1 MPTETRPDTD
11 PQRYLLSTVRQS
23 QAAVIDT
30 IRTWTTVTEQ
40 LTRSLRLPVPDVAGA
55 VDRVFDVAEQTLAV
69 QRQLALTLVGVA
81 TRQVDTALE
90 TVDTAV
96 ETVDTAVTAAGT
108 TVGKGVRRVED
119 LVEAA
124 QAEQEQRDPEQ
135 PQATK
140 AESPQ
145 QNRKFDGRTYEE
157 RSVEELRDRA
167 GELQIEG
174 RSSMTND
181 ELIAA
186 LRDQRKQ
193 RSAKN
198 DTPKQEPTPDRR
210 TYEER
215 TLEELRERAGQLQIE
230 GRSTMSKDELIA
242 ALRDHRKQRSAK
254 NDAPTQEPTPDR
266 RAYEDRTLEE
276 LRERARELEIE
287 GRSSMS

>member
-1 MPTETRPDTD
+1 VPTETLTDTD
-11 PQRYLLSTVRQS
+11 PQHYLLSTVRQS

-30 IRTWTTVTEQ
+30 IRTWTTITEQ
-40 LTRSLRLPVPDVAGA
+40 LTRTLRVPVPNLDFAGA

-69 QRQLALTLVGVA
+69 QRQLALTVAGVA

-96 ETVDTAVTAAGT
+96 AAVET

-124 QAEQEQRDPEQ
+124 QAEQEQQDPE
-135 PQATK
+135 

-145 QNRKFDGRTYEE
+145 QDRKFDG
-157 RSVEELRDRA
+157 
-167 GELQIEG
+167 
-174 RSSMTND
+174 
-181 ELIAA
+181 
-186 LRDQRKQ
+186 
-193 RSAKN
+193 
-198 DTPKQEPTPDRR
+198 R

-215 TLEELRERAGQLQIE
+215 TLEELRERAAELQLE
-230 GRSTMSKDELIA
+230 GRSAMNKEELIT

-254 NDAPTQEPTPDR
+254 NDASKQEPTPDR
-266 RAYEDRTLEE
+266 RTYEERSIEE

-287 GRSSMS
+287 GRSSMTKDELIAALRKHSK

>member
-1 MPTETRPDTD
+1 MPTETRTDTD

-40 LTRSLRLPVPDVAGA
+40 LTRTLRLPVPDVDFAGA

-69 QRQLALTLVGVA
+69 QRQLALTVAGVA

-96 ETVDTAVTAAGT
+96 ETVDTAVAAVET

-119 LVEAA
+119 LVQAA

-135 PQATK
+135 PQAPK

-157 RSVEELRDRA
+157 RSVEELRERA
-167 GELQIEG
+167 GELELEG
-174 RSSMTND
+174 RSAMT
-181 ELIAA
+181 
-186 LRDQRKQ
+186 
-193 RSAKN
+193 
-198 DTPKQEPTPDRR
+198 
-210 TYEER
+210 
-215 TLEELRERAGQLQIE
+215 
-230 GRSTMSKDELIA
+230 KDELIA

-254 NDAPTQEPTPDR
+254 NDAAKQEPTPDR
-266 RAYEDRTLEE
+266 RTYEERSIEE

-287 GRSSMS
+287 GRSSMSKDELIAALRKQAK

>member
-23 QAAVIDT
+23 QAAVLDA

-40 LTRSLRLPVPDVAGA
+40 LTRTLRLPVPEVDFGGA

-69 QRQLALTLVGVA
+69 QRQLALTLAGVA

-96 ETVDTAVTAAGT
+96 AAVET

-135 PQATK
+135 PQAPK

-145 QNRKFDGRTYEE
+145 QDRKFDG
-157 RSVEELRDRA
+157 
-167 GELQIEG
+167 
-174 RSSMTND
+174 
-181 ELIAA
+181 
-186 LRDQRKQ
+186 
-193 RSAKN
+193 
-198 DTPKQEPTPDRR
+198 R

-215 TLEELRERAGQLQIE
+215 TLEELRERAGELQIQ
-230 GRSTMSKDELIA
+230 GRSAMNKDELIA
-242 ALRDHRKQRSAK
+242 ALRNQRKQRSTK
-254 NDAPTQEPTPDR
+254 NDPANQEPTPDGR
-266 RAYEDRTLEE
+266 TYEERTLEE
-276 LRERARELEIE
+276 LRERAGDLQIE
-287 GRSSMS
+287 GRSAMNKDELIAALRQHSK

>member
-1 MPTETRPDTD
+1 VPTETPTDTH

-30 IRTWTTVTEQ
+30 IRTWTTITEP
-40 LTRSLRLPVPDVAGA
+40 LTRTLRVPVPDLDFAGA

-69 QRQLALTLVGVA
+69 QRQLALAVAGVA

-96 ETVDTAVTAAGT
+96 AAVET

-135 PQATK
+135 PRAPK
-140 AESPQ
+140 AESLQ
-145 QNRKFDGRTYEE
+145 QDRKFDG
-157 RSVEELRDRA
+157 
-167 GELQIEG
+167 
-174 RSSMTND
+174 
-181 ELIAA
+181 
-186 LRDQRKQ
+186 
-193 RSAKN
+193 
-198 DTPKQEPTPDRR
+198 R

-215 TLEELRERAGQLQIE
+215 TLEELRERAAELQLE
-230 GRSTMSKDELIA
+230 GRSSMNKEELIT
-242 ALRDHRKQRSAK
+242 ALRDHRKQRSAR
-254 NDAPTQEPTPDR
+254 NDASTQEPTPDR
-266 RAYEDRTLEE
+266 RAYEERSIEE

-287 GRSSMS
+287 GRSSMSKDELIAAMRKHSK